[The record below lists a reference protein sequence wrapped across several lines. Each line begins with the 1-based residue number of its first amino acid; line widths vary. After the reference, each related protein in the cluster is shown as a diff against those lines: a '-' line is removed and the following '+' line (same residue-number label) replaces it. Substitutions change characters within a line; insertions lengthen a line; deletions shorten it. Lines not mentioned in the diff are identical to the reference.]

1 MSIDVNELRA
11 LPNDEKLRIV
21 ELLWDDLGNS
31 KAPIALPEW
40 ITQEIARRRDE
51 MRDPSL
57 GLSHEETWRRIA
69 NRNG

>member
-21 ELLWDDLGNS
+21 ELLWDELGNS
-31 KAPIALPEW
+31 NAPIELPDW
-40 ITQEIARRRDE
+40 IAQEVTRRRND
-51 MRDPSL
+51 MRDPSF
-57 GLSHEETWRRIA
+57 GLSHDETWRRIA